1 MNAKNKGNKGAV
13 LEEVLRNYFL
23 KSGFYVVRGVP
34 FRLAEDDATDVDL
47 WLYERPTGS
56 SRRVQICDIKY
67 KQRPKAVERILWT
80 AGLARALTVDGAY
93 IATTD
98 KRPALQRLARHLDL
112 HLIDGND
119 IQRIQDSQSLND
131 VFRLSDE
138 QLLEKI
144 RVVEASAMTRR
155 LQDARS
161 DILSA
166 LAEGFG
172 DKSSVRSL
180 EAFSN
185 LADLAVKSRP
195 DSEQACLA
203 VRLAYLAASVLCV
216 SLDYVSVQSALKP
229 LEERRTMVM
238 NAIRMGAL
246 ASEEG
251 KNSLHLALA
260 LIAKYSPGGHA
271 AAQAVERSLK
281 SDLDKIPAEVIAD
294 QATRLIKSDQL
305 FAVAK
310 EFEAACYSPDFIGF
324 DGLGVS
330 AKSML
335 GALLDYSDVDR
346 AVFSRIRS
354 LQNNI
359 FASGDAELASNNSLA
374 SKGQPRLFVKDE
386 DVVQHPDVGSP
397 AKPDK

>member
-1 MNAKNKGNKGAV
+1 MNAKHKSDKGAV

-80 AGLARALTVDGAY
+80 SGLARALTVDGAY
-93 IATTD
+93 VATTD
-98 KRPALQRLARHLDL
+98 KRQALQPLARRLDL

-119 IQRIQDSQSLND
+119 IQRIQDSQSLSD
-131 VFRLSDE
+131 VVRISDE

-144 RVVEASAMTRR
+144 RVVEVSAMTRR

-195 DSEQACLA
+195 DSEQARLA

-229 LEERRTMVM
+229 IEERRAMVM

-260 LIAKYSPGGHA
+260 LIGKYSPGGHA
-271 AAQAVERSLK
+271 AAQALERALK
-281 SDLDKIPAEVIAD
+281 SDLDQIPAEVIAD

-310 EFEAACYSPDFIGF
+310 EFEAACYSPNFIDFDAF
-324 DGLGVS
+324 NVS
-330 AKSML
+330 SKSML

-346 AVFSRIRS
+346 SVFARIRYGS
-354 LQNNI
+354 DNFSNN
-359 FASGDAELASNNSLA
+359 GDVGLASKSSLA
-374 SKGQPRLFVKDE
+374 SKKQPELFVKGEEAVRPADPG
-386 DVVQHPDVGSP
+386 HT
-397 AKPDK
+397 AKPEK